1 MLTYADVWLSSPR
14 QAARDSTDAYKTQVA
29 AEREAE
35 LVRAAEREAA
45 WEGSREE
52 RERERI
58 SEQVLTLLA
67 LLVQKYKYISEQ
79 VLTLLALLVQKYK

>member
-1 MLTYADVWLSSPR
+1 MCPVGPFPCASHFQRELAAAFESA

-29 AEREAE
+29 AEREAQ

-52 RERERI
+52 CERERI
-58 SEQVLTLLA
+58 SEQVLTSLA
-67 LLVQKYKYISEQ
+67 LLVQKYKY
-79 VLTLLALLVQKYK
+79 